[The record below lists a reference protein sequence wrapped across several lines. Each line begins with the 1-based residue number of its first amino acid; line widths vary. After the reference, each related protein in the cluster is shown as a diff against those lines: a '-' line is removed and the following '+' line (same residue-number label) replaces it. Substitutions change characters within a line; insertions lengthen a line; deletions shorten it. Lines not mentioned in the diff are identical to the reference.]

1 MRTMDLRLE
10 GVDELAGR
18 EENAP
23 REVRGLILEDLEAIL
38 LAKFRKKDLGVGRQR
53 EMKQRV

>member
-1 MRTMDLRLE
+1 MDLRLE

-38 LAKFRKKDLGVGRQR
+38 LAKFRKKELGVGRQR
-53 EMKQRV
+53 EMRQRV

>member
-1 MRTMDLRLE
+1 MDLRRE
-10 GVDELAGR
+10 GVDELARR
-18 EENAP
+18 EENVP

-38 LAKFRKKDLGVGRQR
+38 LAKFREKELGVGRQR